1 MILGGLVESATG
13 FLPEVT
19 DREIEREIERG
30 IERGRARPDAADGYV
45 FDVVPAMMTYGK
57 EICVSERGEWGIEEV
72 PDRSMVLLLRAGTA

>member
-19 DREIEREIERG
+19 DREIERG